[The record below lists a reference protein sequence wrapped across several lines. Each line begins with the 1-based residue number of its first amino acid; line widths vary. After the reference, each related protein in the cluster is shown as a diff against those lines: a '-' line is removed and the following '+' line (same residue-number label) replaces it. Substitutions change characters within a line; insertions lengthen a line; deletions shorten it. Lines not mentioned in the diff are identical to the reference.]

1 MTDDDSR
8 TYTYRPSVL
17 GAPWTFRLGGDGI
30 DWDSGRRSG
39 RVGYATVTRVRL
51 SYRPAGMQS
60 QRYMTEIWSSG
71 GPKLMIVSSSWKSM
85 VEQIRLDGAYR
96 AFIGE
101 LHARLAASGGRA
113 AFDTGLPFPM
123 FWGGLVL
130 FIAASLGIASLTV
143 RAIQSGATLAAVMI
157 GAFLALFLW
166 QAGNYFRRNRPGR
179 YTPQALPPELM
190 PRGD

>member
-1 MTDDDSR
+1 
-8 TYTYRPSVL
+8 
-17 GAPWTFRLGGDGI
+17 
-30 DWDSGRRSG
+30 
-39 RVGYATVTRVRL
+39 
-51 SYRPAGMQS
+51 
-60 QRYMTEIWSSG
+60 
-71 GPKLMIVSSSWKSM
+71 
-85 VEQIRLDGAYR
+85 
-96 AFIGE
+96 
-101 LHARLAASGGRA
+101 
-113 AFDTGLPFPM
+113 M